1 MYHRIVV
8 PLDGTPFSEHA
19 LPYAVRLAERA
30 GANLELCHVHVH
42 QDRNPDFAALTP
54 YQFQHCVDAEYEFD
68 AEAAEHEAEVLEAA
82 AARVRAATSAVVT
95 TRSLSGRVD
104 GAIRQEAESAVA
116 DLVVMATHARS
127 GFARVRLGSVADR
140 LVHTLNIPVLLVQPG
155 EAAEPPVFEGFRRVL
170 IPLDGSPFSEQVI
183 ERSLPLLKAAGG
195 TPVLLHVVAPM
206 LGPAR
211 RPEAPAPEGRTIQR
225 REDAVAYLEV
235 QARTLAAEGLEPEIR
250 VIVDRSPATAIL
262 SAAGEPDMDALVMAT
277 HGRGGVTRLLVGSV
291 ADQVLRQC
299 RKPIMLYRP
308 QPIGTARAE
317 LQDAFMIYGH

>member
-8 PLDGTPFSEHA
+8 PLDGTAFSEYA
-19 LPYAVRLAERA
+19 LPYAMRLAERS

-68 AEAAEHEAEVLEAA
+68 AEAAGHESEALDA
-82 AARVRAATSAVVT
+82 VAARVQAGTSAVVT
-95 TRSLSGRVD
+95 TRSLSGRVGD
-104 GAIRQEAESAVA
+104 AIRQEAESAVA

-140 LVHTLNIPVLLVQPG
+140 LVHSLNIPLLLVQPG
-155 EAAEPPVFEGFRRVL
+155 AAPSPPPFEGFRRVL
-170 IPLDGSPFSEQVI
+170 IPLDGSPFSEQVLA
-183 ERSLPLLKAAGG
+183 RSIPLLKASGG
-195 TPVLLHVVAPM
+195 KPVLLHVVSPM

-211 RPEAPAPEGRTIQR
+211 RTGTPAGGRIIQR

-235 QARTLAAEGLEPEIR
+235 QARVLIAQGFEPELHAL
-250 VIVDRSPATAIL
+250 VDRNAATAIMGL
-262 SAAGEPDMDALVMAT
+262 AEQEDLDALVMAT
-277 HGRGGVTRLLVGSV
+277 HGRGGLTRLLVGSV

-299 RKPIMLYRP
+299 HKPIMLYRP
-308 QPIGTARAE
+308 QPADTPRAE